1 MENINI
7 GQNIA
12 ALRKKKNVTQDQM
25 ASELNITSQAV
36 SKWETNTCQPDT
48 LTLPLIAKYFNVSID
63 YLFYGN
69 DVTYDDIFAKN
80 FQKVASLGQ
89 MNGFEDALK
98 LYAPVHHG
106 LSCGNLRGKE
116 WIYDEPS
123 HISNE
128 NGLSL
133 LSGKGYAALVTRRF
147 FENIDSET
155 VTFAISVLQALANNE
170 QLKIVMAIVS
180 MSDISYNE
188 LKDCLHFDDSI
199 LRPAL
204 DYLISAKLIEETV
217 SKHKSLGTTYKIKEM
232 YHTCICIILATLEM
246 QRYSLK
252 GVSCCMGYGDYP
264 ISFK

>member
-1 MENINI
+1 
-7 GQNIA
+7 
-12 ALRKKKNVTQDQM
+12 M

-69 DVTYDDIFAKN
+69 DVTYDDIFVKN
-80 FQKVASLGQ
+80 FQKAASLGQ
-89 MNGFEDALK
+89 MNGFEEALK

-106 LSCGNLRGKE
+106 LSGGNLRGKE
-116 WIYDEPS
+116 WLYDGPS

-133 LSGKGYAALVTRRF
+133 LGGKGYAALVTRRF
-147 FENIDSET
+147 YKNIDSET
-155 VTFAISVLQALANNE
+155 VAFAIPVIQSLANPE

-188 LKDCLHFDDSI
+188 LKDCLHFDDGV
-199 LRPAL
+199 LRPVL
-204 DYLISAKLIEETV
+204 DNLISVKLVEETA
-217 SKHKSLGTTYKIKEM
+217 SKHKSLGTTYKIIEM
-232 YHTCICIILATLEM
+232 
-246 QRYSLK
+246 
-252 GVSCCMGYGDYP
+252 
-264 ISFK
+264 

>member
-1 MENINI
+1 MENINV
-7 GQNIA
+7 GQNIV
-12 ALRKKKNVTQDQM
+12 ALRKKKNVTQEQM
-25 ASELNITSQAV
+25 ASELNITSQAI

-69 DVTYDDIFAKN
+69 DVTYDDIFAKK

-89 MNGFEDALK
+89 MNGFEEGLK
-98 LYAPVHHG
+98 LFASVHHG
-106 LSCGNLRGKE
+106 LSGGNLHGKE
-116 WIYDEPS
+116 WLYDEPS

-133 LSGKGYAALVTRRF
+133 LSGKDYATLVTRRF

-155 VTFAISVLQALANNE
+155 VAFAIPVLQVLANTE

-188 LKDCLHFDDSI
+188 LKDFLHFDDSI
-199 LRPAL
+199 LRLAL
-204 DYLISAKLIEETV
+204 DNLISGKLVEETV
-217 SKHKSLGTTYKIKEM
+217 SKHKSLGTTYKIMEM
-232 YHTCICIILATLEM
+232 YHTCIALFL
-246 QRYSLK
+246 QRLK
-252 GVSCCMGYGDYP
+252 CSGTA
-264 ISFK
+264 